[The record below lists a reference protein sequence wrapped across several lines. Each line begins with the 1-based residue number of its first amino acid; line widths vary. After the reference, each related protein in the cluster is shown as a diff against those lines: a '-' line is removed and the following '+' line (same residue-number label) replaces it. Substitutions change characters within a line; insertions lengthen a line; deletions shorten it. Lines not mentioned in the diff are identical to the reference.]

1 MSVLRNLV
9 RVAVPVPLADAF
21 DYLVAEGDALP
32 PIGSRV
38 RVPFGRGQRI
48 GLVVEHPAAT
58 DVEPARLK
66 TIGEVLDA
74 TPALGPEL
82 LASLRWAAEYY
93 HHPVG
98 AVLSHALPGLLR
110 EGRAIDE
117 PPERSWQLTEL
128 GRSID
133 ISGLPRTARQQA
145 RALLALR
152 ERALAESE
160 LEEKEVAAA
169 ALARLASKG
178 WIEPAMPLPQA
189 AAEPAREPPGR
200 EPELT
205 PDQRAVLE
213 EFGATRNA
221 AKGFRAYLL
230 HGVTGSGKT
239 EIYLRLI
246 AAELTAGRQTL
257 LLV

>member
-1 MSVLRNLV
+1 MSVRRNLV

-21 DYLVAEGDALP
+21 DYLAGGDALP
-32 PIGSRV
+32 PVGSRV
-38 RVPFGRGQRI
+38 RVPFGRRERI
-48 GLVVEHPAAT
+48 GLVVDHPATT
-58 DVEPARLK
+58 DVAPARLK
-66 TIGEVLDA
+66 TIGAVLDA

-128 GRSID
+128 GRTID
-133 ISGLPRTARQQA
+133 VASLPRTARQQT

-160 LEEKEVAAA
+160 LEAEDVAAA
-169 ALARLASKG
+169 ALA
-178 WIEPAMPLPQA
+178 
-189 AAEPAREPPGR
+189 
-200 EPELT
+200 
-205 PDQRAVLE
+205 
-213 EFGATRNA
+213 
-221 AKGFRAYLL
+221 
-230 HGVTGSGKT
+230 
-239 EIYLRLI
+239 
-246 AAELTAGRQTL
+246 
-257 LLV
+257 